1 MKKTK
6 EKTKAKSSPE
16 SLTTS
21 TSTMAAISSKAL
33 QYGTLLDNLKLN
45 PDSKLTL
52 KNARTVDNHTLKDDK
67 LTSPDQIPEYILKT
81 LMIVNYH
88 AREFDLKCVRAE
100 EDIAEDS
107 DSDDSAVEHGINPM
121 DALLAI
127 FHCSDD
133 LLRRDIAIKLS
144 ACQLSVPFLLPDPE
158 APPENLTMLLS
169 ALESIMKS
177 WKGTFDSSQGAQQV
191 FATEHPFPVVSFIRI
206 GKNSMSKSSLIN
218 RIISGGS
225 GAHDVFFHKDMKGG
239 NIERKLVDGLVELS
253 WYLPGGI
260 EEQTLEKEIC
270 FANLRGDG
278 RDFKKQLDFMLKIS
292 SLFCLLLTSEC
303 PDEATKTILD
313 NAMSSQT
320 NLILIFND
328 KTQQDAK
335 KYFSNLRD
343 SNRQRV
349 TLITRAIK
357 ANEYDFVRSLRQ
369 KIQKNINAVKPV
381 PLVEFGPCAGE
392 YDIHV
397 DSGQSRSRFDE
408 RVETWLKLG
417 AKDAK
422 DLLKLQTYVPVL
434 ADLEREIYCPRRK
447 NESKGKRIDR
457 GTDEIHA
464 DVEKERESQKKS
476 FNDMDKRISQCLN
489 DIAVMDE
496 RDRSYALTKLK
507 HQLNKMSLHTMAILH
522 EEYHVAS
529 MNLQKKRQ
537 GTPETS
543 EAPSSEEEQVK
554 KLEESISKCSFGLEH
569 IIRELAQLYQ
579 LSDFSTNDYAGAAAE
594 MLLSGHPLELV
605 DGDSSYIPLRW
616 FDAVYT
622 KLEQKTNNAN
632 IFVISVLGIQ
642 SSGKSTMLNTMFGL
656 EFPVSAGRCTSGA
669 FASLIPVSDS
679 PKFASN
685 FDFILII
692 DTEGLRGSGDP
703 ELREHDNELAT
714 FAIGVADVTIVNIFG
729 ENHNEMKEFLEIAV
743 HAFLKMKLVKE
754 KKVCKIVHQN
764 VAATDATTKL
774 AVDRVKLKEDLD
786 KMAKVAATQENCE
799 DQFQKLNHIISFDE
813 NKDVF
818 YIPSLLKGS
827 PPMAPVSPNY
837 GRAIEKVKEDII
849 SLMCASSLQTVS
861 QFRERVDIL
870 WKAMLKENFIFS
882 FRNTIE
888 VRAYTSLDRKY
899 FEEYVNLMV
908 IGMAELERKIQISLS
923 RSTTREERRNRW
935 RASEMQIR
943 DEAESLKKKLEE
955 AMEHFFET
963 NEDKVTLEQW
973 RENVMNRIVQHKENQ
988 VNEVTRNCS
997 ATFHYLQDR
1006 QDVDERRQIYEKQ
1019 LLEKARQFITS
1030 RPDMESASRS
1040 KEAFEQEWKQWIEE
1054 VPRHEETKVNVNEEM
1069 VHVLCNADST
1079 LNTDMLQKLKSKD
1092 CSIIQFKEILLV
1104 VDTQLNISYVGH
1116 VINFIAQHQHQCL
1129 SDASIIRDQAV
1140 NEGNDFAHNKS
1151 KEGVRCR
1158 RSDLTQ
1164 MCNNVI
1170 TTINEKTKN
1179 RRFKFKKSLICDIL
1193 LYIFANAYET
1203 FEKMEERY
1211 FEERDI
1217 RGDLERNLRP
1227 KLQKYFLNLCSKM
1240 ENDVLAATSI
1250 VDVLQKPIESELN
1263 RTMGPVV
1270 AREILKTS
1278 EFQSKGKFHATVLIQ
1293 LGQEGKFESY
1303 ISYLENPVEF
1313 LRKKLMESIENFCL
1327 KYAKTSVN
1335 LLLNNEAEKIENQV
1349 FMAISTATD
1358 KLTKSGN
1365 NTLTF
1370 WIQRFVE
1377 DCSTLEITKEMF
1389 AVAAIDDELQD
1400 IGVFVGKVREHVAQF
1415 IRSLIN
1421 RELDCAAMDKWNPS
1435 PHDQLFTSMF
1445 GCQNYC
1451 PFCKALCDQ
1460 TVENHAGSHATRIHR
1475 PNCLNGFRCA
1485 QTGIL
1490 VSDICT
1496 TLVAGKRTFL
1506 NAETSNGP
1514 HPYKDYKSVN
1524 EYYHSWSIPPDS
1536 FEASNYWQW
1545 FVATFERELAEH
1557 YKAKQ
1562 PEIPLAWKLLSFRE
1576 IKKKLQH
1583 DYKL

>member
-1 MKKTK
+1 MKKVD
-6 EKTKAKSSPE
+6 KTTP
-16 SLTTS
+16 TS
-21 TSTMAAISSKAL
+21 TIEEIPRKEDDDPGVVVDKAL
-33 QYGTLLDNLKLN
+33 QYRTLLDNLKLN

-81 LMIVNYH
+81 LMIVNHH
-88 AREFDLKCVRAE
+88 AREFDLKSVSVE
-100 EDIAEDS
+100 EDITEDS
-107 DSDDSAVEHGINPM
+107 DSDDSTVEDGINPM

-127 FHCSDD
+127 FHRSDD
-133 LLRRDIAIKLS
+133 LLRRDFAIKLS
-144 ACQLSVPFLLPDPE
+144 ACQLSVPFLLPDPV
-158 APPENLTMLLS
+158 APSENLTMLLS

-177 WKGTFDSSQGAQQV
+177 WKGTFDNSQGAQQV
-191 FATEHPFPVVSFIRI
+191 FATEYPFPVVSFIRI
-206 GKNSMSKSSLIN
+206 GKNAMSKSSLIN
-218 RIISGGS
+218 RIISGGN

-239 NIERKLVDGLVELS
+239 NVERKLVDGLVELS
-253 WYLPGGI
+253 WYLPGGS

-270 FANLRGDG
+270 IANLRGDG
-278 RDFKKQLDFMLKIS
+278 RDFKKQLCIMSKIS
-292 SLFCLLLTSEC
+292 SVLCLLLTSKC
-303 PDEATKTILD
+303 PDEATKTIL
-313 NAMSSQT
+313 NKAMSSQA
-320 NLILIFND
+320 NLILVFND
-328 KTQQDAK
+328 NTQEDAK
-335 KYFSNLRD
+335 KYFSDLRN

-349 TLITRAIK
+349 TLITRASK
-357 ANEYDFVRSLRQ
+357 ANEYEFVRSLRQ
-369 KIQKNINAVKPV
+369 NIQKNINAVKPV
-381 PLVEFGPCAGE
+381 PLVELATCASE
-392 YDIHV
+392 CDIHL
-397 DSGQSRSRFDE
+397 DSDQSPSRFDE
-408 RVETWLKLG
+408 RVGTWLKLG

-422 DLLKLQTYVPVL
+422 DLLKLQTHVPVL

-447 NESKGKRIDR
+447 NKSKGKRIDR
-457 GTDEIHA
+457 GIDEIHA
-464 DVEKERESQKKS
+464 ELKKEKESQKKS
-476 FNDMDKRISQCLN
+476 FKDMDKRISQCLN

-496 RDRSYALTKLK
+496 CERSCALNKLK
-507 HQLNKMSLHTMAILH
+507 HQLNKMSLQTMTILH

-529 MNLQKKRQ
+529 MNLQKKKQ
-537 GTPETS
+537 GTLETS
-543 EAPSSEEEQVK
+543 ETPSSEEEHLKQ
-554 KLEESISKCSFGLEH
+554 LEESISKYSFGLEH

-622 KLEQKTNNAN
+622 KLEEKTNNAK

-656 EFPVSAGRCTSGA
+656 EFPVSAGRCTRGA
-669 FASLIPVSDS
+669 FASLIPVSDFLKS
-679 PKFASN
+679 ASN

-743 HAFLKMKLVKE
+743 HAFLKMKLIRE
-754 KKVCKIVHQN
+754 KKVFKIVHQN

-799 DQFQKLNHIISFDE
+799 DQFQKLNDIISFDE
-813 NKDVF
+813 NNDVF
-818 YIPSLLKGS
+818 YIPSLLKGR

-837 GRAIEKVKEDII
+837 GRAIERVKEDII
-849 SLMCASSLQTVS
+849 SLMCASSSQTVS

-899 FEEYVNLMV
+899 FEVSVNLMV

-923 RSTTREERRNRW
+923 RSTTREERENIW
-935 RASEMQIR
+935 RVSKMQIR
-943 DEAESLKKKLEE
+943 EKAEALKKKLED
-955 AMEHFFET
+955 AMQHFFET
-963 NEDKVTLEQW
+963 NEDKATLEQW

-1006 QDVDERRQIYEKQ
+1006 QDVDEKKQIYEKK
-1019 LLEKARQFITS
+1019 LLEKAREFITL
-1030 RPDMESASRS
+1030 ENASKS
-1040 KEAFEQEWKQWIEE
+1040 KEEFEQEWKQWIEE
-1054 VPRHEETKVNVNEEM
+1054 VPYHEEIKVNVNEEM
-1069 VHVLCNADST
+1069 VYVLCNTDAL
-1079 LNTDMLQKLKSKD
+1079 LNTDMLQKLKSKGR
-1092 CSIIQFKEILLV
+1092 SIIQFKEIIPA
-1104 VDTQLNISYVGH
+1104 VDACHLTITYAGH
-1116 VINFIAQHQHQCL
+1116 VMNLIIQHNQQCLFDARIIGQQAVTKGINFADIT
-1129 SDASIIRDQAV
+1129 S
-1140 NEGNDFAHNKS
+1140 KS
-1151 KEGVRCR
+1151 GVRCR
-1158 RSDLTQ
+1158 RNDLTQ
-1164 MCNNVI
+1164 MYHLVI
-1170 TTINEKTKN
+1170 TTIDENTKN
-1179 RRFKFKKSLICDIL
+1179 RRFKFKKNIICDYL
-1193 LYIFANAYET
+1193 LYIFANVYKT

-1211 FEERDI
+1211 CEERDI

-1227 KLQKYFLNLCSKM
+1227 KLQKYFLNLCSEM
-1240 ENDVLAATSI
+1240 EKDVLAATSI
-1250 VDVLQKPIESELN
+1250 VDVLQEPIESELN
-1263 RTMGPVV
+1263 RTMGPAV
-1270 AREILKTS
+1270 AREILKIS
-1278 EFQSKGKFHATVLIQ
+1278 KFQSKGKFHATVLIQ
-1293 LGQEGKFESY
+1293 LGEEGMFKSY
-1303 ISYLENPVEF
+1303 IPYLENPVEF
-1313 LRKKLMESIENFCL
+1313 LRKKLMESIETFCVEHG
-1327 KYAKTSVN
+1327 KTSMS
-1335 LLLNNEAEKIENQV
+1335 LLLNYEAKKIEDQV
-1349 FMAISTATD
+1349 FAAISTATD
-1358 KLTKSGN
+1358 KLKKSGN

-1400 IGVFVGKVREHVAQF
+1400 IGVFEGKVRENVAQF

-1421 RELDCAAMDKWNPS
+1421 RELDCAAMEKWNPS

-1445 GCQNYC
+1445 GCQSYC

-1460 TVENHAGSHATRIHR
+1460 TVENHASSHATRIHR
-1475 PNCLNGFRCA
+1475 PNGLNGWRSV

-1490 VSDICT
+1490 LSDICT
-1496 TLVAGKRTFL
+1496 TLVASERTFQ
-1506 NAETSNGP
+1506 NAETANEP
-1514 HPYKDYKSVN
+1514 HSYKDYKSVN
-1524 EYYHSWSIPPDS
+1524 EYYDSWSIPPDS
-1536 FEASNYWQW
+1536 TFEASNYWQW
-1545 FVATFERELAEH
+1545 FIATFSRELAEH

-1562 PEIPLAWKLLSFRE
+1562 PEIPLAWKHLSFRE
-1576 IKKKLQH
+1576 VREKLQD